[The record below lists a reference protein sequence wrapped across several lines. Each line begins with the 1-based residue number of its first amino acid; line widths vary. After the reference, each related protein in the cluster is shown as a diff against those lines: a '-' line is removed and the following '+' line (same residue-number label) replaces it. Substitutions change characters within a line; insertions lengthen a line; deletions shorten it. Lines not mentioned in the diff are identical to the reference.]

1 MYYALIMTVSPQ
13 IHSIQ
18 IASRAGES
26 MMQLAQAN
34 IVAGKGIEG
43 DRYALG
49 IGAFSKTKPKI
60 RHISLIALSGI
71 EDANQQLLTK
81 QYAVFSESDAR
92 RNLVISNISASELN
106 DLVGK
111 IFYLGGLAFRGTELC
126 APCQRPAN
134 LLKRPDVLHAFDN
147 RGGIRA
153 EALESGCLIPG
164 DLLHFS
170 KSERS

>member
-1 MYYALIMTVSPQ
+1 MTASPQ
-13 IHSIQ
+13 IYSIQ

-34 IVAGKGIEG
+34 IIAGKGIDG
-43 DRYALG
+43 DRYALD

-71 EDANQQLLTK
+71 EHANQQLLAK
-81 QYAVFSESDAR
+81 QQTVFSESDTR
-92 RNLVISNISASELN
+92 RNLVISGISVNELN

-111 IFYLGGLAFRGTELC
+111 IFYLGGLMFRGTELC

-134 LLKRPDVLHAFDN
+134 LLKRPDFMNAFEN
-147 RGGIRA
+147 RGGLRA
-153 EALESGCLIPG
+153 EALESGFLIPG
-164 DLLHFS
+164 DLLDFS
-170 KSERS
+170 ESNRN

>member
-1 MYYALIMTVSPQ
+1 
-13 IHSIQ
+13 
-18 IASRAGES
+18 

-34 IVAGKGIEG
+34 IIAGKGIEG

-71 EDANQQLLTK
+71 EHANQQLLAK
-81 QYAVFSESDAR
+81 QQTVFSESDTR
-92 RNLVISNISASELN
+92 RNLVISGISVNELN

-111 IFYLGGLAFRGTELC
+111 IFYLGGLMFRGTELC

-134 LLKRPDVLHAFDN
+134 LLKRPDFMNAFEN
-147 RGGIRA
+147 RGGLRA
-153 EALESGCLIPG
+153 EALESGYLITG
-164 DLLHFS
+164 DRLDFLES
-170 KSERS
+170 DRN

>member
-1 MYYALIMTVSPQ
+1 MTASPQ
-13 IHSIQ
+13 IYSIQ
-18 IASRAGES
+18 IASLAGES

-34 IVAGKGIEG
+34 IIAGKGIEG

-71 EDANQQLLTK
+71 EHANQELLAK
-81 QYAVFSESDAR
+81 QQAVFSESDTR
-92 RNLVISNISASELN
+92 RNLVISGISVNELN

-111 IFYLGGLAFRGTELC
+111 IFYLGGLMFRGTELC

-134 LLKRPDVLHAFDN
+134 LLKRPDFMNAFEN
-147 RGGIRA
+147 RGGLRA
-153 EALESGCLIPG
+153 EALESGYLIPG
-164 DLLHFS
+164 DRLDFS
-170 KSERS
+170 ESDRN

>member
-1 MYYALIMTVSPQ
+1 MTASPQ
-13 IHSIQ
+13 IYSIQ

-34 IVAGKGIEG
+34 IIAGKGIDG
-43 DRYALG
+43 DRYALD

-71 EDANQQLLTK
+71 EHANQQLLAK
-81 QYAVFSESDAR
+81 QQAVFSESDTR
-92 RNLVISNISASELN
+92 RNLVISGISVNELN

-111 IFYLGGLAFRGTELC
+111 IFYLGGIMFRGTELC

-134 LLKRPDVLHAFDN
+134 LLKRPDFMSAFDN

-153 EALESGCLIPG
+153 EAHESGCLIPG

-170 KSERS
+170 KSERN

>member
-1 MYYALIMTVSPQ
+1 MTASPQ
-13 IHSIQ
+13 IYSIQ

-34 IVAGKGIEG
+34 IIAGKGIDG
-43 DRYALG
+43 DRYALD

-71 EDANQQLLTK
+71 EHANQELLAK
-81 QYAVFSESDAR
+81 QQAVFSESDTR
-92 RNLVISNISASELN
+92 RNLVISGISVNKLN

-111 IFYLGGLAFRGTELC
+111 IFYLGGLMFRGTELC

-134 LLKRPDVLHAFDN
+134 LLKRPDFMSAFEN
-147 RGGIRA
+147 RGGLRA
-153 EALESGCLIPG
+153 EALESGYLIPG
-164 DLLHFS
+164 DRLDFS
-170 KSERS
+170 ESDRN

>member
-1 MYYALIMTVSPQ
+1 MTASPQ
-13 IHSIQ
+13 IYSIQ

-34 IVAGKGIEG
+34 IIAGKGIDG

-71 EDANQQLLTK
+71 EHANQQLLAK
-81 QYAVFSESDAR
+81 QQTVFSESDTR
-92 RNLVISNISASELN
+92 RNLVISGISVNELN
-106 DLVGK
+106 DLIGK
-111 IFYLGGLAFRGTELC
+111 IFYLGGLMFRGTELC

-134 LLKRPDVLHAFDN
+134 LLKRPDFMNAFEN
-147 RGGIRA
+147 RGGLRA
-153 EALESGCLIPG
+153 EALESGYLIPG
-164 DLLHFS
+164 DRLDFS
-170 KSERS
+170 ESDRN

>member
-1 MYYALIMTVSPQ
+1 MTASPQ
-13 IHSIQ
+13 IYSIQ

-34 IVAGKGIEG
+34 IIAGKGIDG

-49 IGAFSKTKPKI
+49 VGAFSKTKPKI

-71 EDANQQLLTK
+71 EHANQQLLAK
-81 QYAVFSESDAR
+81 QQTVFSESDTR
-92 RNLVISNISASELN
+92 RNLVISGISVNELN

-111 IFYLGGLAFRGTELC
+111 IFYLGGLMFRGTELC
-126 APCQRPAN
+126 APCQRPAD
-134 LLKRPDVLHAFDN
+134 LLKRPDFMNAFEN
-147 RGGIRA
+147 RGGLRA

-164 DLLHFS
+164 DLLDFS
-170 KSERS
+170 ESDGN

>member
-1 MYYALIMTVSPQ
+1 MTASPQ
-13 IHSIQ
+13 IYSIQ

-34 IVAGKGIEG
+34 IIAGKGIDG
-43 DRYALG
+43 DRYALD
-49 IGAFSKTKPKI
+49 ICAFSKTKPKI

-71 EDANQQLLTK
+71 EHANQQLLAK
-81 QYAVFSESDAR
+81 QQTVFSESDTR
-92 RNLVISNISASELN
+92 RNLVISGISVNELN

-111 IFYLGGLAFRGTELC
+111 IFYLGGLMFRGTELC

-134 LLKRPDVLHAFDN
+134 LLKRPDFMNAFEN
-147 RGGIRA
+147 RGGLRA

-164 DLLHFS
+164 DLLDFS
-170 KSERS
+170 ESNRN